1 MKRRGPFDEQDKAEW
16 LSLCNMITGKAG
28 AAKIHAK
35 INRMKKITAYP
46 ADVYRLIRA
55 EPLARRDNPYCQLL
69 AWGAVIDAKGAN
81 RARAIEHALAVRAD
95 LEKRLIYR
103 APYRDE

>member
-1 MKRRGPFDEQDKAEW
+1 MKRRGPFDEDDKAEW
-16 LSLCNMITGKAG
+16 IALCEMITGKTG

-35 INRMKKITAYP
+35 INRMKKLVAYP

-55 EPLARRDNPYCQLL
+55 EPNARRDNPYCQLL

-81 RARAIEHALAVRAD
+81 RERAAQHARAVMAD

-103 APYRDE
+103 APYKDE